1 MKLREIFEAIAKTFV
16 VAFPKNESIIGL
28 LNLLIKLKVC
38 PRSFIIWVRNTNT
51 KKDPLSFDL
60 QVRFAKASFKGIE
73 IGNVDVRTSI
83 DMMQKLEK
91 LGYTDIIYVAGSD
104 RAGSFDN
111 LLNKYNG
118 ADYNFNKIKVVNAGE
133 RDADPDGA
141 GELTFKNL
149 VPIPKVKQDNLLS
162 KGSLKITK
170 TKKVKRYP
178 VLKALLLI
186 PK

>member
-1 MKLREIFEAIAKTFV
+1 
-16 VAFPKNESIIGL
+16 
-28 LNLLIKLKVC
+28 
-38 PRSFIIWVRNTNT
+38 
-51 KKDPLSFDL
+51 
-60 QVRFAKASFKGIE
+60 
-73 IGNVDVRTSI
+73 
-83 DMMQKLEK
+83 MMQKLEK

-149 VPIPKVKQDNLLS
+149 VRPKCKQS
-162 KGSLKITK
+162 KTTCYQGSLKITK
-170 TKKVKRYP
+170 TKKVKRYRF
-178 VLKALLLI
+178 
-186 PK
+186 

>member
-1 MKLREIFEAIAKTFV
+1 MIQK
-16 VAFPKNESIIGL
+16 
-28 LNLLIKLKVC
+28 
-38 PRSFIIWVRNTNT
+38 
-51 KKDPLSFDL
+51 
-60 QVRFAKASFKGIE
+60 VRFAKASFKGIE
-73 IGNVDVRTSI
+73 IGNVDVRTPI

-133 RDADPDGA
+133 RDADSRRRRRVN
-141 GELTFKNL
+141 FKKL
-149 VPIPKVKQDNLLS
+149 SFILQAKQDNLLS

-170 TKKVKRYP
+170 TKKVKRYL

-186 PK
+186 LK